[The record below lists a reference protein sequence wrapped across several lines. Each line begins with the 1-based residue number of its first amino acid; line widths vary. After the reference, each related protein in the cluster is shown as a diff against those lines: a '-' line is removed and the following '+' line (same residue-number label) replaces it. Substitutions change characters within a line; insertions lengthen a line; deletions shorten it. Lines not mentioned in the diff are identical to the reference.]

1 MFVSFSGDLSA
12 VIRKFGYAIIPRQ
25 SSTLLQQ
32 WDLWGP
38 LILVTTLA
46 ILLQSNAT
54 KASAGVQFAEVFTL
68 MLIGSIAVTVCEDNA
83 QMHRNLSFSSLVSF

>member
-1 MFVSFSGDLSA
+1 MFISILKGDLSA
-12 VIRKFGYAIIPRQ
+12 VFRKFGYALIPRQ

-38 LILVTTLA
+38 LILVTILA

-54 KASAGVQFAEVFTL
+54 ASSGGVQFAEVFTL
-68 MLIGSIAVTVCEDNA
+68 MLIGSIAVTVCYLTRKKEF
-83 QMHRNLSFSSLVSF
+83 FSLKS